1 MKLREM
7 TNEQAMNTVA
17 DLIDPVC
24 EIASREL
31 LTMISKKDF
40 RGAVKKLLREH
51 QGAVIAILAALNGVP
66 VEQYRFNPIELVTKG
81 LAVLN
86 DPDVMQ
92 LFTSQLRTVG
102 TGSSGDASAGT
113 GAAE

>member
-17 DLIDPVC
+17 NLIDPVC

-31 LTMISKKDF
+31 LIMLSRKDF

-51 QGAVIAILAALNGVP
+51 QGAVIAILAELDGVP
-66 VEQYRFNPIELVTKG
+66 VEKYRFNPIVVFTKA
-81 LAVLN
+81 LAILD
-86 DPDVMQ
+86 DPDVVQ
-92 LFTSQLRTVG
+92 LFTSQLRKAG
-102 TGSSGDASAGT
+102 AGSSGDASAGT